1 MNDKASMVKA
11 MTGASAV
18 YAVTNY
24 WEKMDK
30 DHEIKQ
36 GKDLVDAAKETGV
49 QHFIWSSLL
58 NIDKRKWNACVMPVC
73 PVDMLTDSCVLYSE
87 QGGIA

>member
-1 MNDKASMVKA
+1 MDDKASLVKA

-24 WEKMDK
+24 WEKMDMK
-30 DHEIKQ
+30 LEIKQ

-58 NIDKRKWNACVMPVC
+58 DINKRESHNC
-73 PVDMLTDSCVLYSE
+73 LTRFIPILL
-87 QGGIA
+87 